1 MTAATATMKVFS
13 EDEMALSK
21 VEKTWDAEELLA
33 QEGIFFLKDI
43 LNKLGLDSVKVKRRA
58 RDIEKNGRNAWEVMG
73 VRKIWTHWVVRMKV
87 FAPYYSD
94 HLIPMVKEIDKS
106 WDGNSLLKQDGVFYL
121 TDVCNFIPFTTHQL
135 RYQAKKNPSAK
146 EEYGIWKD
154 EDLNV
159 FLVDMTP
166 FSKWIKGLWMGD
178 YR

>member
-94 HLIPMVKEIDKS
+94 HLIPMVKAID
-106 WDGNSLLKQDGVFYL
+106 
-121 TDVCNFIPFTTHQL
+121 
-135 RYQAKKNPSAK
+135 
-146 EEYGIWKD
+146 
-154 EDLNV
+154 
-159 FLVDMTP
+159 
-166 FSKWIKGLWMGD
+166 
-178 YR
+178 